1 MAIDLNTIPDEE
13 AEHHLPDLNGELL
26 DEQADEVHVLQDEVL
41 RLQEAQ
47 SQLLQEDEQVA
58 MHGIDLN
65 IDPSKLQQPNEGNV
79 FSLLYQST
87 KAINHFIM
95 WHID

>member
-1 MAIDLNTIPDEE
+1 MLQIIHFSLQSNSPSVMAIDLNTIPDEE

-65 IDPSKLQQPNEGNV
+65 IDPSELQQPNEGNV
-79 FSLLYQST
+79 FS
-87 KAINHFIM
+87 
-95 WHID
+95 

>member
-47 SQLLQEDEQVA
+47 SQLLQEDE
-58 MHGIDLN
+58 
-65 IDPSKLQQPNEGNV
+65 
-79 FSLLYQST
+79 
-87 KAINHFIM
+87 
-95 WHID
+95 

>member
-26 DEQADEVHVLQDEVL
+26 DEQADEVL

-65 IDPSKLQQPNEGNV
+65 IDPSELQQPNEGNV
-79 FSLLYQST
+79 FS
-87 KAINHFIM
+87 
-95 WHID
+95 